1 MREAMRAQLKDAMR
15 ARDTGARDALR
26 TALAAIENAEAVPHE
41 PGVTEVARRELTAAE
56 VAGIVAEEI
65 DRLDDAAAELE
76 SLGRDDRADELRRQ
90 AAVLRR
96 YV

>member
-1 MREAMRAQLKDAMR
+1 MREAMRAELKEAMR
-15 ARDTGARDALR
+15 ARDTGTRDALR
-26 TALAAIENAEAVPHE
+26 TALAAIENAEAVPAT
-41 PGVTEVARRELTAAE
+41 PGVTEAARRELSDAE

-76 SLGRDDRADELRRQ
+76 SLGREDRADELRRQ
-90 AAVLRR
+90 AGVLRR